1 LMCMGLTSTLCWKRL
16 AIAGQHAST
25 HSQKSPLIF
34 FSDFLFLFFFT
45 TTLAHAN
52 THSQKSPLVGL
63 CSKYSSA
70 PTSQKR
76 REKKIWRAR
85 KKNMAC
91 KRKTKNYGTE
101 LGEWRARAGTNSQC
115 SYCVPNVFLT
125 SRHKFAAVE

>member
-1 LMCMGLTSTLCWKRL
+1 MCMGLTSTLCWKRL

-76 REKKIWRAR
+76 REKKYGVQEKKIWRASAKQR
-85 KKNMAC
+85 TMALNLENGVHVQAQI
-91 KRKTKNYGTE
+91 R
-101 LGEWRARAGTNSQC
+101 S
-115 SYCVPNVFLT
+115 VPIVFLMC
-125 SRHKFAAVE
+125 S